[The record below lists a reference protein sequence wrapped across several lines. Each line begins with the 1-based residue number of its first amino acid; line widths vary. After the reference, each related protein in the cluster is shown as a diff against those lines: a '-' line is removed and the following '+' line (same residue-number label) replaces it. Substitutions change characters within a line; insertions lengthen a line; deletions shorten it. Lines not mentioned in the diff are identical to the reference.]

1 MDNLKDNLTTDEE
14 ISSENTEKRTL
25 KREQIE
31 IDESLFENST
41 LFGES
46 EVKEKKKSKLSP
58 IKKGIISISSLALL
72 TAVVLVVVMFVIP
85 KGGDDNE
92 TIDTSSVATK
102 TEFEVMTVKPADI
115 KQVTVKNDSDNFTL
129 IPKETTDS
137 EGNTGYA
144 WLAKGY
150 EHIDFTTPAYMID
163 AIINVK
169 ALKKF
174 DIDEAA
180 IVNAESDTTASDST
194 SSGDTESG
202 DTESGAN
209 DPYGFGKPYSVLKVE
224 LNDGGGYKVTVGSVS
239 PDKSGRYI
247 NISGDGD
254 FKKHEK
260 TAYLVDTSVINCV
273 GNSLLNSVNMIS
285 APAITSSGEND
296 EYFDSGELI
305 KFDELLIGG
314 RLHKNTIKVICPSDD
329 LSLLSY
335 MIEEPNEQ
343 AANDESVNS
352 ILGIVGGVYNSGAYV
367 LDYTSSDIKQYGLDN
382 PYLTYY
388 IKVGDRYIDMKIS
401 ELQDD
406 GYYAYT
412 VTYSN
417 DGGKTVVDK
426 NIIYKLNAEGYEY
439 FELKSEEIFF
449 EKLFIEYV
457 KYVESMSV
465 TVSGEPTRTFT
476 LDHEEGNEAHFTVT
490 TEKGKEID
498 DDEFCYYYARLL
510 YLTALENDD
519 TDYAVGDD
527 FVIKFKISY
536 TTEGKA
542 DDEIVIYPYDKNVRR
557 YVYKLNGNGTAL
569 VSKTLVEDLIN
580 CLEPLASGKSIGNKY
595 AN

>member
-163 AIINVK
+163 AVINVK

-202 DTESGAN
+202 AN
-209 DPYGFGKPYSVLKVE
+209 DPYGFSKPYSVLKVE

-367 LDYTSSDIKQYGLDN
+367 LDYKNSDIKKYGLDN

-412 VTYSN
+412 VNYSN

>member
-202 DTESGAN
+202 AN

-224 LNDGGGYKVTVGSVS
+224 LNDGGGYEVTVGSVS

-367 LDYTSSDIKQYGLDN
+367 LDYKNSDIKKYGLDN

-412 VTYSN
+412 VNYSN

-465 TVSGEPTRTFT
+465 TVSGEPTHTFT

>member
-202 DTESGAN
+202 AN

-314 RLHKNTIKVICPSDD
+314 RLHKDTIKVICPSDD

-367 LDYTSSDIKQYGLDN
+367 LDYKNSDIKKYGLDN

-412 VTYSN
+412 VNYSN

>member
-202 DTESGAN
+202 AN
-209 DPYGFGKPYSVLKVE
+209 DPYGFSKPYSVLKVE
-224 LNDGGGYKVTVGSVS
+224 LNDGGGYEVTVGSVS

-367 LDYTSSDIKQYGLDN
+367 LDYKNSDIKKYGLDN

-412 VTYSN
+412 VNYSN

-465 TVSGEPTRTFT
+465 TVSGEPTHTFT

>member
-25 KREQIE
+25 KRGQIE

-202 DTESGAN
+202 AN

-367 LDYTSSDIKQYGLDN
+367 LDYKNSDIKKYGLDN

-412 VTYSN
+412 VNYSN

-465 TVSGEPTRTFT
+465 TVSGEPTHTFT

-498 DDEFCYYYARLL
+498 EDEFCYYYARLL

>member
-1 MDNLKDNLTTDEE
+1 MNNLKDNLTTDEE

-202 DTESGAN
+202 AN

-367 LDYTSSDIKQYGLDN
+367 LDYKNSDIKKYGLDN

-412 VTYSN
+412 VNYSN

-465 TVSGEPTRTFT
+465 TVSGEPTHTFT

-498 DDEFCYYYARLL
+498 EDEFCYYYARLL

>member
-202 DTESGAN
+202 AN

-367 LDYTSSDIKQYGLDN
+367 LDYKNSDIKKYGLDN

-412 VTYSN
+412 VNYSN

-465 TVSGEPTRTFT
+465 TVSGEPTHTFT

>member
-150 EHIDFTTPAYMID
+150 EHIDFTTPAYMVD
-163 AIINVK
+163 AVINVK

-202 DTESGAN
+202 AN
-209 DPYGFGKPYSVLKVE
+209 DPYGFSKPYSVLKVE
-224 LNDGGGYKVTVGSVS
+224 LNDGGGYEVTVGSVS

-314 RLHKNTIKVICPSDD
+314 RLHKDTIKVICPSDD

-367 LDYTSSDIKQYGLDN
+367 LDYKNSDIKKYGLDN

-412 VTYSN
+412 VNYSN

-498 DDEFCYYYARLL
+498 EDEFCYYYARLL

>member
-202 DTESGAN
+202 AN
-209 DPYGFGKPYSVLKVE
+209 DPYGFGKPYSVLNVE

-367 LDYTSSDIKQYGLDN
+367 LDYKNSDIKKYGLDN

-412 VTYSN
+412 VNYSN

-465 TVSGEPTRTFT
+465 TVSGEPTHTFT

-498 DDEFCYYYARLL
+498 EDEFCYYYARLL

>member
-1 MDNLKDNLTTDEE
+1 MDNLKDNLIPDEE

-150 EHIDFTTPAYMID
+150 EHIDFTTPAYMVD
-163 AIINVK
+163 AVINVK

-202 DTESGAN
+202 AN
-209 DPYGFGKPYSVLKVE
+209 DPYGFSKPYSVLKVE

-367 LDYTSSDIKQYGLDN
+367 LDYKNSDIKKYGLDN

-412 VTYSN
+412 VNYSN

-465 TVSGEPTRTFT
+465 TVSGEPTHTFT

>member
-202 DTESGAN
+202 AN
-209 DPYGFGKPYSVLKVE
+209 DPYGFSKPYSVLKVE
-224 LNDGGGYKVTVGSVS
+224 LNDGGGYEVTVGSVS

-367 LDYTSSDIKQYGLDN
+367 LDYKNSDIKKYGLDN

-412 VTYSN
+412 VNYSN

-465 TVSGEPTRTFT
+465 TVSGEPTHTFT

-580 CLEPLASGKSIGNKY
+580 CLEPLASGKPIGNKY

>member
-1 MDNLKDNLTTDEE
+1 MNNLKDNLTTDEE

-202 DTESGAN
+202 AN
-209 DPYGFGKPYSVLKVE
+209 DPYGFSKPYSVLKVE

-314 RLHKNTIKVICPSDD
+314 RLHKDTIKVICPSDD

-367 LDYTSSDIKQYGLDN
+367 LDYKNSDIKKYGLDN

-412 VTYSN
+412 VNYSN

-465 TVSGEPTRTFT
+465 TVSGEPIHTFT

>member
-202 DTESGAN
+202 AN

-314 RLHKNTIKVICPSDD
+314 RLHKDTIKVICPSDD

-367 LDYTSSDIKQYGLDN
+367 LDYKNSDIKKYGLDN

-412 VTYSN
+412 VNYSN

-465 TVSGEPTRTFT
+465 TVSGEPTHTFT

>member
-1 MDNLKDNLTTDEE
+1 MDNLKDNITPDEE

-25 KREQIE
+25 KREEIE

-41 LFGES
+41 LFGEK

-58 IKKGIISISSLALL
+58 IKKGIISISSLALV
-72 TAVVLVVVMFVIP
+72 TAIVLVVVMFVIP
-85 KGGDDNE
+85 KDNPDDN
-92 TIDTSSVATK
+92 IQTSSAAKETS
-102 TEFEVMTVKPADI
+102 FEVMTVKPSDI
-115 KQVTVKNDSDNFTL
+115 KQVTVKNDSDSFVIL
-129 IPKETTDS
+129 PKKTADS
-137 EGNTGYA
+137 EGNEGYA

-150 EHIDFTTPAYMID
+150 EHIDFTTPAYMVD
-163 AIINVK
+163 AVINVK

-174 DIDEAA
+174 NIDATPS
-180 IVNAESDTTASDST
+180 VSTESTASGDA
-194 SSGDTESG
+194 SS
-202 DTESGAN
+202 
-209 DPYGFGKPYSVLKVE
+209 DPYGFDKPYATLTVE
-224 LNDGGGYKVTVGSVS
+224 LNDETSYNVTVGSIS

-247 NISGDGD
+247 NINGDGD
-254 FKKHEK
+254 FKNHEE
-260 TAYLVDTSVINCV
+260 TAYLVDTSVIDCV
-273 GNSLLNSVNMIS
+273 GNSLLNSVNMVS
-285 APAITSSGEND
+285 APAITANGDDD
-296 EYFDSGELI
+296 EYFDSGELV

-314 RLHKNTIKVICPSDD
+314 RLHKDTIKVICPSDD

-352 ILGIVGGVYNSGAYV
+352 ILGIVSGVYNSGAYV
-367 LDYTSSDIKQYGLDN
+367 LDYKASDIKEYGLDK

-388 IKVGDRYIDMKIS
+388 IKVGNRYIDMKIS
-401 ELQDD
+401 EKRDD

-439 FELKSEEIFF
+439 FEMKSDEIYF

-457 KYVESMSV
+457 KYVESISV
-465 TVSGEPTRTFT
+465 TVSGKDTHTFT
-476 LDHEEGNEAHFTVT
+476 LDHEKDNEAHFTVT
-490 TEKGKEID
+490 TEKGKEISE
-498 DDEFCYYYARLL
+498 DEFCYYYARLL
-510 YLTALENDD
+510 YLSALENDD
-519 TDYAVGDD
+519 TDYAIGDD
-527 FVIKFKISY
+527 FIIKFNISY

-557 YVYKLNGNGTAL
+557 YVYKLNGDGTAL
-569 VSKTLVEDLIN
+569 VSTTLVEDLID
-580 CLEPLASGKSIGNKY
+580 CLEPLANGKSIGNKY

>member
-202 DTESGAN
+202 AN
-209 DPYGFGKPYSVLKVE
+209 DPYGFSKPYSVLKVE

-314 RLHKNTIKVICPSDD
+314 RLHKDTIKVICPSDD

-367 LDYTSSDIKQYGLDN
+367 LDYKNSDIKKYGLDN

-498 DDEFCYYYARLL
+498 EDEFCYYYARLL

>member
-150 EHIDFTTPAYMID
+150 EHIDFTTPAYMVD
-163 AIINVK
+163 AVINVK

-202 DTESGAN
+202 AN
-209 DPYGFGKPYSVLKVE
+209 DPYGFSKPYSVLKVE

-367 LDYTSSDIKQYGLDN
+367 LDYKNSDIKKYGLDN

-412 VTYSN
+412 VNYSN

-465 TVSGEPTRTFT
+465 TVSGEPTHTFT

>member
-202 DTESGAN
+202 AN
-209 DPYGFGKPYSVLKVE
+209 DPYGFSKPYSVLKVE

-305 KFDELLIGG
+305 KFDG

-367 LDYTSSDIKQYGLDN
+367 LDYKNSDIKKYGLDN

-412 VTYSN
+412 VNYSN

>member
-150 EHIDFTTPAYMID
+150 EHIDFTTPAYMVD
-163 AIINVK
+163 AVINVK

-202 DTESGAN
+202 AN
-209 DPYGFGKPYSVLKVE
+209 DPYGFSKPYSVLKVE
-224 LNDGGGYKVTVGSVS
+224 LNDGGGYEVTVGSVS

-367 LDYTSSDIKQYGLDN
+367 LDYKNSDIKKYGLDN

-412 VTYSN
+412 VNYSN

-465 TVSGEPTRTFT
+465 TVSGEPTHTFT

>member
-202 DTESGAN
+202 AN

-314 RLHKNTIKVICPSDD
+314 RLHKDTIKVICPSDD

-367 LDYTSSDIKQYGLDN
+367 LDYKNSDIKKYGLDN

-412 VTYSN
+412 VNYSN

-465 TVSGEPTRTFT
+465 TVSGEPTHTFT

-498 DDEFCYYYARLL
+498 EDEFCYYYARLL

-569 VSKTLVEDLIN
+569 VSKTLDEDLIN

>member
-150 EHIDFTTPAYMID
+150 EHIDFTTPAYMVD
-163 AIINVK
+163 AVINVK

-202 DTESGAN
+202 AN
-209 DPYGFGKPYSVLKVE
+209 DPYGFSKPYSVLKVE

-367 LDYTSSDIKQYGLDN
+367 LDYKNSDIKKYGLDN

-412 VTYSN
+412 VNYSN

>member
-85 KGGDDNE
+85 KSGDDNE

-202 DTESGAN
+202 AN
-209 DPYGFGKPYSVLKVE
+209 DPYGFSKPYSVLKVE
-224 LNDGGGYKVTVGSVS
+224 LNDGGGYEVTVGSVS

-314 RLHKNTIKVICPSDD
+314 RLHKDTIKVICPSDD

-367 LDYTSSDIKQYGLDN
+367 LDYKNSDIKKYGLDN

-412 VTYSN
+412 VNYSN

-465 TVSGEPTRTFT
+465 TVSGEPTHTFT

>member
-180 IVNAESDTTASDST
+180 IVNFESDTTASDST
-194 SSGDTESG
+194 SSG

-367 LDYTSSDIKQYGLDN
+367 LDYKNSDIKKYGLDN

-412 VTYSN
+412 VNYSN

-465 TVSGEPTRTFT
+465 TVSGEPTHTFT

>member
-202 DTESGAN
+202 AN
-209 DPYGFGKPYSVLKVE
+209 DPYGFSKPYSVLKVE
-224 LNDGGGYKVTVGSVS
+224 LNDGGGYKVTVGSGS
-239 PDKSGRYI
+239 HDKSGRYI

-367 LDYTSSDIKQYGLDN
+367 LDYKNSDIKKYGLDN

-412 VTYSN
+412 VNYSN

-465 TVSGEPTRTFT
+465 TVSGEPTHTFT

-498 DDEFCYYYARLL
+498 EDEFCYYYARLL

>member
-102 TEFEVMTVKPADI
+102 TEFEVMTIKPADI

-194 SSGDTESG
+194 SSG

-314 RLHKNTIKVICPSDD
+314 RLHKDTIKVICPSDD

-367 LDYTSSDIKQYGLDN
+367 LDYKNSDIKKYGLDN

-412 VTYSN
+412 VNYSN

-465 TVSGEPTRTFT
+465 TVSGEPTHTFT

-498 DDEFCYYYARLL
+498 EDEFCYYYARLL

>member
-202 DTESGAN
+202 AN
-209 DPYGFGKPYSVLKVE
+209 DPYGFSKPYSVLKVE

-314 RLHKNTIKVICPSDD
+314 RLHKDTIKVICPSDD

-367 LDYTSSDIKQYGLDN
+367 LDYKNSDIKKYGLDN

-412 VTYSN
+412 VNYSN

>member
-1 MDNLKDNLTTDEE
+1 MCTEETLIMDNLKENLTPDEE

-25 KREQIE
+25 KREKIE

-46 EVKEKKKSKLSP
+46 EIKEKKKSKLSP
-58 IKKGIISISSLALL
+58 IKKGIISISSLALV
-72 TAVVLVVVMFVIP
+72 TAIVLVVVMFVIP
-85 KGGDDNE
+85 KGGDDE
-92 TIDTSSVATK
+92 PIDTSSVATK

-150 EHIDFTTPAYMID
+150 EHIDFTTPAYMVD
-163 AIINVK
+163 AVINVK

-174 DIDEAA
+174 DIDATVS
-180 IVNAESDTTASDST
+180 VNAESDAT
-194 SSGDTESG
+194 SSGAD
-202 DTESGAN
+202 
-209 DPYGFGKPYSVLKVE
+209 DPYGFSKPYAVLRVE
-224 LNDGGGYKVTVGSVS
+224 LNDDSGYEVTVGGVS

-247 NISGDGD
+247 NISGDGE

-260 TAYLVDTSVINCV
+260 TAYLVDSSVINCV
-273 GNSLLNSVNMIS
+273 GNSLLNSINMVS
-285 APAITSSGEND
+285 VPAITSLGDDD
-296 EYFDSGELI
+296 EYFDSGELV
-305 KFDELLIGG
+305 KFDELLVGG
-314 RLHKNTIKVICPSDD
+314 RLHKDTIKIICPSDD

-352 ILGIVGGVYNSGAYV
+352 ILGIVSGVYNSGAYV
-367 LDYTSSDIKQYGLDN
+367 LDYTDSDIKQYGLDK

-388 IKVGDRYIDMKIS
+388 IKIGNRYIDMKIS

-439 FELKSEEIFF
+439 FELKSEDIYF

-498 DDEFCYYYARLL
+498 EDEFCYYYARLL
-510 YLTALENDD
+510 YLSALENDD

-557 YVYKLNGNGTAL
+557 FVYKLNGNGTAL
-569 VSKTLVEDLIN
+569 VSSTLVEDLIS
-580 CLEPLASGKSIGNKY
+580 CLEPLANGKAIGNKY

>member
-202 DTESGAN
+202 AN
-209 DPYGFGKPYSVLKVE
+209 DPYGFSKPYSVLKVE

-367 LDYTSSDIKQYGLDN
+367 LDYKNSDIKKYGLDN

-412 VTYSN
+412 VNYSN

-465 TVSGEPTRTFT
+465 TVSGEPTHTFT

>member
-85 KGGDDNE
+85 KSGDDNE

-202 DTESGAN
+202 AN
-209 DPYGFGKPYSVLKVE
+209 DPYGFSKPYSVLKVE

-412 VTYSN
+412 VNYSN

-465 TVSGEPTRTFT
+465 TVSGEPTHTFT

>member
-150 EHIDFTTPAYMID
+150 EHIDFTTPAYMVD
-163 AIINVK
+163 AVINVK

-202 DTESGAN
+202 AN
-209 DPYGFGKPYSVLKVE
+209 DPYGFSKPYSVLKVE

-367 LDYTSSDIKQYGLDN
+367 LDYKNSDIKKYGLDK

-465 TVSGEPTRTFT
+465 TVSGEPTHTFT

>member
-202 DTESGAN
+202 AN
-209 DPYGFGKPYSVLKVE
+209 DPYGFSKPYSVLKVE

-367 LDYTSSDIKQYGLDN
+367 LDYKNSDIKKYGLDN

-412 VTYSN
+412 VNYSN

>member
-202 DTESGAN
+202 AN
-209 DPYGFGKPYSVLKVE
+209 DPYGFGKPYSVLNVE

-367 LDYTSSDIKQYGLDN
+367 LDYKNSDIKKYGLDN

-412 VTYSN
+412 VNYSN

-465 TVSGEPTRTFT
+465 TVSGEPTHTFT

>member
-202 DTESGAN
+202 AN
-209 DPYGFGKPYSVLKVE
+209 DPYGFSKPYSVLKVE

-314 RLHKNTIKVICPSDD
+314 RLHKDTIKVICPSDD

-367 LDYTSSDIKQYGLDN
+367 LDYKNSDIKKYGLDN

-412 VTYSN
+412 VNYSN

-465 TVSGEPTRTFT
+465 TVSGEPTHTFT

-498 DDEFCYYYARLL
+498 EDEFCYYYARLL

>member
-202 DTESGAN
+202 AN
-209 DPYGFGKPYSVLKVE
+209 DPYGFSKPYSVLKVE
-224 LNDGGGYKVTVGSVS
+224 LNDDGGYKVTVGSVS

-314 RLHKNTIKVICPSDD
+314 RLHKDTIKVICPSDD

-367 LDYTSSDIKQYGLDN
+367 LDYKNSDIKKYGLDN

-412 VTYSN
+412 VNYSN

-465 TVSGEPTRTFT
+465 TVSGEPTHTFT

>member
-163 AIINVK
+163 AVINVK

-194 SSGDTESG
+194 SSG

-367 LDYTSSDIKQYGLDN
+367 LDYKNSDIKKYGLDN

-412 VTYSN
+412 VNYSN

-465 TVSGEPTRTFT
+465 TVSGEPTHTFT

>member
-150 EHIDFTTPAYMID
+150 EHIDFTTPAYMVD
-163 AIINVK
+163 AVINVK

-202 DTESGAN
+202 AN
-209 DPYGFGKPYSVLKVE
+209 DPYGFGKPYSVLNVE
-224 LNDGGGYKVTVGSVS
+224 LNDGGGYEVTVGSVS

-367 LDYTSSDIKQYGLDN
+367 LDYKNSDIKKYGLDN

-412 VTYSN
+412 VNYSN

-465 TVSGEPTRTFT
+465 TVSGEPTHTFT

-498 DDEFCYYYARLL
+498 EDEFCYYYARLL

>member
-25 KREQIE
+25 KRGQIE

-202 DTESGAN
+202 AN
-209 DPYGFGKPYSVLKVE
+209 DPYGFSKPYSVLKVE

-367 LDYTSSDIKQYGLDN
+367 LDYKNSDIKKYGLDN

-412 VTYSN
+412 VNYSN

-465 TVSGEPTRTFT
+465 TVSGEPTHTFT

>member
-202 DTESGAN
+202 AN
-209 DPYGFGKPYSVLKVE
+209 DPYGFSKPYSVLKVE

-314 RLHKNTIKVICPSDD
+314 RLHKDTIKVICPSDD

-367 LDYTSSDIKQYGLDN
+367 LDYKNSDIKKYGLDN

-412 VTYSN
+412 VNYSN

-465 TVSGEPTRTFT
+465 TVSGEPTHTFT

>member
-102 TEFEVMTVKPADI
+102 TEFQVMTVKPADI

-202 DTESGAN
+202 AN
-209 DPYGFGKPYSVLKVE
+209 DPYGFSKPYSVLKVE

-367 LDYTSSDIKQYGLDN
+367 LDYKNSDIKKYGLDK

>member
-102 TEFEVMTVKPADI
+102 TEFEVMTIKPADI

-194 SSGDTESG
+194 SSG

-314 RLHKNTIKVICPSDD
+314 RLHKDTIKVICPSDD

-367 LDYTSSDIKQYGLDN
+367 LDYKNSDIKKYGLDN

-412 VTYSN
+412 VNYSN

-465 TVSGEPTRTFT
+465 TVSGEPTHTFT